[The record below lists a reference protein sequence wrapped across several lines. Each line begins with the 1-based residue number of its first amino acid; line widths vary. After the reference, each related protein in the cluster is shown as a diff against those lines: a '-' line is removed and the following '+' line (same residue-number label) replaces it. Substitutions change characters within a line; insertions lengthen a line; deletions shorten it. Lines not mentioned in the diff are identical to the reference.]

1 MKADIF
7 LEFAIILLLSAFLG
21 FLFVKNKLPALL
33 GFILTGLII
42 GPLTPGFLEPNE
54 ESIDLLSKIGVAMLL
69 FTLGLELDLD
79 ELKKLGKVAFAT
91 GIGQIVFTSIVGIM
105 ICLAMGF
112 SLVASLYI
120 AIGLTFSSTIVI
132 IKLLSQINQLDS
144 LWGKISVGFL
154 LVQDFVAI
162 LILIIIST
170 LSGISNIYD
179 PNIIFPILL
188 TFVKALI
195 VGTGV
200 YLFTRFV
207 MFPLLDSLRF
217 EKEILFI
224 ISVAWAIGLAAF
236 LGSEFIGFTIEVGG
250 LIAGIALSSRYESLQ
265 IENWIKPLRDLFLA
279 IFFVSLGMHI
289 KFDSIVDAV
298 LPSIIFSLFVLIGNP
313 LIVML
318 IMGWMGYSK
327 KVGFLTSLA
336 VAQISEFSL
345 IITNFAYTKLG
356 ILDNTTLTIMTLTG
370 AITMVVSSYL
380 IYYNLKIYEKI
391 QNLLSIFEFKKKKA
405 QEIVTE
411 KDSYEIILV
420 GCKRTGRNIIYKN
433 KKNDIL
439 IIDLD
444 IHNVKRLKR
453 EGYNVLY
460 GDAADNLLWD
470 SINLR
475 KTRLVISTVPGL
487 HENKT
492 IIRNVKAYD
501 SSILVVV
508 VSSNEH
514 DTKRLYDL
522 GADFVVFPNLV
533 AGELINSIVKHK
545 VLKKSHIQSRRKHIE
560 YLDKITM

>member
-1 MKADIF
+1 MDIF
-7 LEFAIILLLSAFLG
+7 LEFAIILLLAAFWG
-21 FLFVKNKLPALL
+21 FIFVKNKLPALL

-42 GPLTPGFLEPNE
+42 GPLSPGFLEPNK
-54 ESIDLLSKIGVAMLL
+54 ESIDLLSKVGVAMLL
-69 FTLGLELDLD
+69 FTLGLELNLD

-91 GIGQIVFTSIVGIM
+91 GIGQIVFTSIVGIF

-120 AIGLTFSSTIVI
+120 SIGLTFSSTIVI

-162 LILIIIST
+162 LILILIST
-170 LSGISNIYD
+170 LSGLSNIYD
-179 PNIIFPILL
+179 PNILIPILTTL
-188 TFVKALI
+188 IKAVVIGILVFLFSKFVL
-195 VGTGV
+195 
-200 YLFTRFV
+200 
-207 MFPLLDSLRF
+207 FPLLDSLRF

-224 ISVAWAIGLAAF
+224 ISVAWAIGLSAF
-236 LGSEFIGFTIEVGG
+236 LGSEFVGFTIEVGG

-265 IENWIKPLRDLFLA
+265 IESWIRPVRDLFLA

-289 KFDSIVDAV
+289 KFDSLIDAIS
-298 LPSIIFSLFVLIGNP
+298 PSIIFSLFVLIGNP

-370 AITMVVSSYL
+370 AITMVISSYL

-391 QNLLSIFEFKKKKA
+391 QEFLSIFEFRKRKA

-433 KKNDIL
+433 RKENIL

-444 IHNVKRLKR
+444 IHNVKSLKR
-453 EGYNVLY
+453 EGYNVIY
-460 GDAADNLLWD
+460 SDASDDLLWE
-470 SINLR
+470 SVNLK
-475 KTRLVISTVPGL
+475 KTNLVISTVPGL

-492 IIRNVKAYD
+492 IIRHVKSFYP
-501 SSILVVV
+501 SILVVV
-508 VSSNEH
+508 IASNEH
-514 DTKRLYDL
+514 DTRILYDL

-533 AGELINSIVKHK
+533 AGELINSIVKNK
-545 VLKKSHIQSRRKHIE
+545 VLKKSHIQSRRRHVE
-560 YLDKITM
+560 YLDCVSF